1 MTLRKGKPLPLHK
14 PSTMRIV
21 LSAVEEGH
29 KFRREVIK
37 ATGLKDGQVRSA
49 LHNLVFIGL
58 LERHVDAEGRSIYL
72 PPGTWVGQTAPCLCG
87 VRSIFDVKIIRT
99 DLPCFTTSDNKSNEH
114 P

>member
-14 PSTMRIV
+14 PSTMRVV

-29 KFRREVIK
+29 KYRRDVIK

-58 LERHVDAEGRSIYL
+58 LERHVDASGRSVYL
-72 PPGTWVGQTAPCLCG
+72 PPGSWHSQMPNCFVG
-87 VRSIFDVKIIRT
+87 VSSIFRVQVSGALPMKKI
-99 DLPCFTTSDNKSNEH
+99 D
-114 P
+114 

>member
-29 KFRREVIK
+29 KYRREVIK
-37 ATGLKDGQVRSA
+37 ATGLQDGQVRSA
-49 LHNLVFIGL
+49 LHNLVFVGL
-58 LERHVDAEGRSIYL
+58 LERHEDSTGRSIYL
-72 PPGTWVGQTAPCLCG
+72 PPGTWHGETAPCLIG
-87 VRSIFDVKIIRT
+87 VRSIFDVKIVRT
-99 DLPCFTTSDNKSNEH
+99 DLPRFTTFDNKKNEH